1 MTLWF
6 AALLGVVQGL
16 TEFLPVS
23 STAHLRVVPALL
35 GRPDPGAAFTAV
47 LQLGTLLA
55 VVVYFARDLGGMTR
69 ELVFGRGRGKQAR
82 LALLLMVGTFPI
94 GIAGI
99 ALKPFVVGEARSLYV
114 VATAL
119 IAVALLLYIADRRSA
134 KNRTVEDLGFAHA
147 LLIGGAQALALVP
160 GVSRSGATLA
170 AALFLGCRRD
180 AAARFSFLLSIPAIS
195 AAGVFEIPDVARE
208 LGPEAWPAVA
218 LGTVVAGITGY
229 ASIAWL
235 LRHLE
240 RRSLAPFVVYR
251 LVLGVLL
258 LGLLTAGL
266 VN

>member
-1 MTLWF
+1 MTWWF

-35 GRPDPGAAFTAV
+35 ERPDPGAAFTAV
-47 LQLGTLLA
+47 LQLGTLVA
-55 VVVYFARDLGGMTR
+55 VVLFFARELGGMTR
-69 ELVFGRGRGKQAR
+69 QLAVGDWRGKQAR
-82 LALLLMVGTFPI
+82 LALLVVLGTIPI

-99 ALKPFVVGEARSLYV
+99 LFKPFVVGEARSLYV

-119 IAVALLLYIADRRSA
+119 IVVGGILFVADRRST
-134 KNRTVEDLGFAHA
+134 KHRTVDDLRVADA
-147 LLIGGAQALALVP
+147 LWIGAAQALALVP

-180 AAARFSFLLSIPAIS
+180 AAARFSFLLSIPAIA
-195 AAGVFEIPDVARE
+195 AAGVFELPDVARE
-208 LGPEAWPAVA
+208 LGREAWPAV
-218 LGTVVAGITGY
+218 LVGTVVAGITGY

-240 RRSLAPFVVYR
+240 RRSLAPFVIYR
-251 LVLGVLL
+251 LALGVLVW
-258 LGLLTAGL
+258 GLLSAGL
-266 VN
+266 LN